1 MMWSLSAYRSVFIA
15 VGLIG
20 VILCLVPAAVM
31 LVPAPDVERFS
42 ELYVL
47 GPGHMAEDYP
57 FNVSE
62 GNSYSVI
69 LGVGNH
75 MAGSMCYGVYVKFR
89 NSSEPLANSTTS
101 SSLPA
106 LYDYR
111 VFLRDGQVW
120 EGNLTF
126 SFSGIVF
133 NGNSSSVGIIRVN
146 NAEFGLDKTAIWDN
160 ESSGYYYQLFV
171 ELWEYDQTGNGLSYQ
186 GRFASLWLN
195 MTSNA

>member
-31 LVPAPDVERFS
+31 LVPPPDAERFS

-47 GPGHMAEDYP
+47 GPGHKAEDYP

-75 MAGSMCYGVYVKFR
+75 MANSMYYGVYVKFR
-89 NSSEPLANSTTS
+89 NPTEPLANSNTS

-126 SFSGIVF
+126 SFSTIFF
-133 NGNSSSVGIIRVN
+133 NGNNSLVGRMRVN
-146 NAEFGLDKTAIWDN
+146 NFESVEDKTTTWDN

-171 ELWEYDQTGNGLSYQ
+171 ELWEYNQTDNGLFYD
-186 GRFASLWLN
+186 GRFVGLWLN
-195 MTSNA
+195 MTSSA